1 MIVVRSACIY
11 RCFKRST
18 TALLTINQNHHYNQ
32 TFVAK
37 PRLLLLPI
45 LLTTKLLLLIL
56 FPRFRILTVSMQ
68 YQVKHYVLMVKP
80 SSISVFE
87 FIFCFGPDDGKV
99 FFHPSNK
106 NWWYVHRAS
115 WPFIK
120 LVESGDR
127 GSVSIFLLGAE
138 FWDFSEM
145 AEQWISLYIP
155 KSLIFFLR
163 TRNSHLLN

>member
-1 MIVVRSACIY
+1 MYFNLSSETVVPQVNKQGTVIDTWDIFIDVPGLNALVNRHKVVMIVVRSACIY

-87 FIFCFGPDDGKV
+87 FSVLAQMMGKFFFTHQIKTDGTCIMT
-99 FFHPSNK
+99 
-106 NWWYVHRAS
+106 VH
-115 WPFIK
+115 
-120 LVESGDR
+120 
-127 GSVSIFLLGAE
+127 
-138 FWDFSEM
+138 
-145 AEQWISLYIP
+145 
-155 KSLIFFLR
+155 
-163 TRNSHLLN
+163 

>member
-56 FPRFRILTVSMQ
+56 F
-68 YQVKHYVLMVKP
+68 
-80 SSISVFE
+80 SSIPNSDRLYAIPSKALCFDGE
-87 FIFCFGPDDGKV
+87 AFI
-99 FFHPSNK
+99 N
-106 NWWYVHRAS
+106 
-115 WPFIK
+115 
-120 LVESGDR
+120 L
-127 GSVSIFLLGAE
+127 SI
-138 FWDFSEM
+138 
-145 AEQWISLYIP
+145 
-155 KSLIFFLR
+155 
-163 TRNSHLLN
+163 

>member
-1 MIVVRSACIY
+1 MGYIYRCPRTECPVMIVVRSACIY

-87 FIFCFGPDDGKV
+87 FSVLAQMMGKFFFTHQIKTDGTCIMT
-99 FFHPSNK
+99 
-106 NWWYVHRAS
+106 VH
-115 WPFIK
+115 
-120 LVESGDR
+120 
-127 GSVSIFLLGAE
+127 
-138 FWDFSEM
+138 
-145 AEQWISLYIP
+145 
-155 KSLIFFLR
+155 
-163 TRNSHLLN
+163 

>member
-87 FIFCFGPDDGKV
+87 FSVLAQMMGKFFFTHQIKTDGTCI
-99 FFHPSNK
+99 
-106 NWWYVHRAS
+106 VHH
-115 WPFIK
+115 
-120 LVESGDR
+120 DR
-127 GSVSIFLLGAE
+127 
-138 FWDFSEM
+138 
-145 AEQWISLYIP
+145 SL
-155 KSLIFFLR
+155 
-163 TRNSHLLN
+163 N